1 MAHSSQKQLDVRS
14 SYVNEQLDLKA
25 AAAFHGVSY
34 GTARNWKKR
43 ALADGDDW
51 DTARNALLL
60 AQGGKKELV
69 NQVLERFFIQSERIF
84 KSIEDSEK
92 LDPATMI
99 DLMAKWA
106 DSMSKVSKHLGTGN
120 DFNRIGFALELL
132 QFLSTFIRE
141 QYPQH
146 AQAFLEILE
155 PFGREVSKTYG

>member
-43 ALADGDDW
+43 ALDEGDNW
-51 DTARNALLL
+51 DTARTALLL
-60 AQGGKKELV
+60 TNSGNKEFI
-69 NQVLERFFIQSERIF
+69 NQVIQRFYIQSERIF
-84 KSIEDSEK
+84 ESIENTTN
-92 LDPATMI
+92 LDPNQMVE
-99 DLMAKWA
+99 LMAKWA
-106 DSMSKVSKHLGTGN
+106 DSVSKISKHLGTNN

-132 QFLSTFIRE
+132 QLLSTFIRE

-155 PFGREVSKTYG
+155 PFGREVTKTYG